1 MLDSNF
7 VKTSV
12 RKELDSA
19 SIKAIFRRSLC
30 FEKSLGTV
38 SSLGQVK
45 SGRQRG
51 RAWCGLLQDRGLAWA
66 FSSPGPL
73 KKLTKKWKA
82 CDEFT
87 ITRITRTHT
96 HRYVIYD
103 DCIHTCM
110 HACMHTYLHTIYKC
124 TYVHTYIDTKIHRYI
139 DT

>member
-103 DCIHTCM
+103 CIHTCM
-110 HACMHTYLHTIYKC
+110 HACMHAYLLTYNIQMYIC
-124 TYVHTYIDTKIHRYI
+124 TYVHRYKDT
-139 DT
+139 